1 MTQQNP
7 YRFTSVR
14 QSMSDIQNLIRMQED
29 MKASRIAQNV
39 SDEIEQEQQTVK
51 PERPITETVDVE
63 ADPGTLS
70 RAFDAFGKVMG
81 LSGDHSVLREHLVIM
96 KKVNSHQVI
105 RNQCLRG
112 LVGSFLWVRFSLLST
127 MLLVNV

>member
-1 MTQQNP
+1 
-7 YRFTSVR
+7 
-14 QSMSDIQNLIRMQED
+14 MQED

-51 PERPITETVDVE
+51 PDRPITETVDVE

-81 LSGDHSVLREHLVIM
+81 AYQERIRPIQLPFIWGSLGAQRAFGDYEEGQLPPGY
-96 KKVNSHQVI
+96 K
-105 RNQCLRG
+105 
-112 LVGSFLWVRFSLLST
+112 
-127 MLLVNV
+127 